1 MQRKNERLEPN
12 MAFHAMMRMFLVGG
26 YPVTVLAR

>member
-1 MQRKNERLEPN
+1 MNGIEPN

>member
-1 MQRKNERLEPN
+1 MNGIEPN
-12 MAFHAMMRMFLVGG
+12 MAFHAMTRMFLVGG